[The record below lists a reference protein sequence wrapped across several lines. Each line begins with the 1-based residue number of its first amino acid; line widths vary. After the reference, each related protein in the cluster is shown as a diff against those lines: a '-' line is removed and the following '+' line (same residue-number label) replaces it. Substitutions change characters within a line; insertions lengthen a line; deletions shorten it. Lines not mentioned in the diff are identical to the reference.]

1 MIDETVAQK
10 ITSIQRCVA
19 QARRALTEAGSGFKT
34 NYLLQDAAVLNIIR
48 ACEIS
53 IDLAN
58 MLIRRKHLGIPSESR
73 DSFTILVREKLLEPE
88 LGTKLKKMVGF
99 RNLAVHRYDELNL
112 DIVEAV
118 IRNSLED
125 VLAFARA
132 VHTIIQEGAPST
144 P

>member
-19 QARRALTEAGSGFKT
+19 QARRALGEAGSGFKT

-58 MLIRRKHLGIPSESR
+58 MLIRRRHLGIPTESR
-73 DSFTILVREKLLEPE
+73 ESFTLLVKANLLDPE

-99 RNLAVHRYDELNL
+99 RNLVVHRYAELNL

-118 IRNSLED
+118 IRNGLED
-125 VLAFARA
+125 ILAFGQAILA
-132 VHTIIQEGAPST
+132 ISNAGAPDT